1 MIVNGRLKLKSD
13 QTNMQVLRLFR
24 QWLVQWPSFTASLSA
39 YFAHRELEIPA
50 SKRKSYKN
58 LQDAVSIQWHRYIKK
73 SNNICYCAKS
83 TTEKYKNGTR
93 QGHAFIYI
101 VSIFAR
107 FLLTLL
113 YVLIYGPGIWWIPLS
128 VEFRSLL
135 DYKLN
140 KEFHTKR
147 QHKQR
152 TRSLR
157 LRSESCTDE
166 NKHSSA
172 CQWHHYWL
180 PKIQEFQV
188 DNQPLRSKKRHEN
201 KLSFL
206 NTRLNR
212 QSGKVTSFAVFSD
225 E

>member
-24 QWLVQWPSFTASLSA
+24 QWLVQWPSFTASLNA

-113 YVLIYGPGIWWIPLS
+113 YVLIYGPGIWWTPLS

-135 DYKLN
+135 IMNWIKNFTQSHKTN
-140 KEFHTKR
+140 KELARFAWEASLAR
-147 QHKQR
+147 NNLDFPMR
-152 TRSLR
+152 TSIP
-157 LRSESCTDE
+157 
-166 NKHSSA
+166 
-172 CQWHHYWL
+172 L
-180 PKIQEFQV
+180 PVNGIIIDYQTFKNF
-188 DNQPLRSKKRHEN
+188 
-201 KLSFL
+201 KLTI
-206 NTRLNR
+206 NH
-212 QSGKVTSFAVFSD
+212 
-225 E
+225 